1 MKMTMSEFARKFRIT
16 VGDGSAD
23 IPDEFI
29 INAFNWAVQGLP
41 SVPKLDRIFSKHY
54 HFNLDANGHYKW
66 NLNADFRRISNLP
79 MLNFYTSTGGEPC
92 KLKVCYKDP
101 EEFYG
106 KNGIVELKMKG
117 KPCEYTIE
125 VEGDDVYL
133 VFDRPLNIPVIV
145 DYIAYGYLKPVET
158 LNDEIELSAIAEPLV
173 FSAMK
178 NVWLMELEDYGF
190 AQNVNEYLD
199 NKLVPEAIQQLHKR
213 WGNTGTAVIG
223 EF

>member
-1 MKMTMSEFARKFRIT
+1 MKMSMSELAKKFRIT

-29 INAFNWAVQGLP
+29 INAYNWAVQGLP
-41 SVPKLDRIFSKHY
+41 NVPKLDRIFSKHY

-66 NLNADFRRISNLP
+66 NLNADFRRISDLP
-79 MLNFYTSTGGEPC
+79 MLNFYSSTGGEPC
-92 KLKVCYKDP
+92 KVKVCYKDP
-101 EEFYG
+101 DDFYD
-106 KNGIVELKMKG
+106 KNGIIELKQKG
-117 KPCEYTIE
+117 QPCEYTIE

-133 VFDRPLNIPVIV
+133 VFDRPLNIPMIL
-145 DYIAYGYLKPVET
+145 DYIAYGYLKPISSMDDIV
-158 LNDEIELSAIAEPLV
+158 ELSVIAEQLV

-178 NVWLMELEDYGF
+178 NIWLMELEDYGF

-199 NKLVPEAIQQLHKR
+199 NKLVPEAIQQLNKR
-213 WGNTGTAVIG
+213 WGNAGTAVIG